1 MRVIIDAA
9 GLRKAILRLLW
20 NLVLVAAIALLMPLL
35 HATVTEVLWVAGL
48 CLAAAL
54 TETAA
59 HFAVALLKSRGS
71 SFYPSSAPRSR
82 QARLR

>member
-9 GLRKAILRLLW
+9 ELRKAILRLLW

-48 CLAAAL
+48 
-54 TETAA
+54 
-59 HFAVALLKSRGS
+59 VWPLL
-71 SFYPSSAPRSR
+71 
-82 QARLR
+82 